1 MAETRFVTIA
11 GWPLSGVGPSHR
23 PDAIVPMGLSVR
35 HRSKRMPDHDALE
48 QQLAIIEARLARLES
63 LLKLSVPEPAY
74 ATQPPAASA
83 GGSACASPPAS
94 PAPLAAPFAMQ
105 EPDNAA
111 RPRRGPASTQNLG
124 TTQLLG
130 WSGATALVFA
140 AIYLIRLGIDSG
152 WLTPV
157 RQLVLATMGAGGLI
171 GGGLLLRRHD
181 RQYAAFLP
189 AAGVVVLFAAVYAAH
204 LHYGLIGGQAAA
216 LGVVAIALL
225 ALGLGTLFDS
235 ELYALFAV
243 LGSYTA
249 PLFLPDL
256 RGTMSDLAI
265 YFSVWSLVF
274 SAYALKSQRRAVYL
288 LAMYLALI
296 VFSLLFMQ
304 YLHQSWEG
312 ALLFQALQFGIFLTT
327 AVLFSVRLGRPL
339 ERAEAWAHFPALLL
353 FYALQYDLL
362 DRHLHA
368 WAPWIALGTAAVLLG
383 AYLLARMSLGTQ
395 SQAGRALVSA
405 YIALVLFHAVYLD
418 LLPQPAQPWVG
429 LAILG
434 ILPWLARKRENSE
447 GLLTRWPFLLAG
459 GLILLLNL
467 ANVLLDRGFAQA
479 PVTPLLQVLYP
490 AMSYAAY
497 LVLRRDRKL
506 AQGAQL
512 LLALAHLSAMTAAV
526 RLIDIPALASVAWL
540 AVATLALAAGFVLR
554 DRSLGQSSLFLFLLA
569 GLKIMLFDLANT
581 APLLRVV
588 VLLVLGLS
596 LYAGGWV
603 YRKLPQSTV
612 GVSE

>member
-1 MAETRFVTIA
+1 
-11 GWPLSGVGPSHR
+11 
-23 PDAIVPMGLSVR
+23 
-35 HRSKRMPDHDALE
+35 MPDHDALE
-48 QQLAIIEARLARLES
+48 QQLAIIEARLARLEK
-63 LLKLSVPEPAY
+63 LLRLSVPEPASV
-74 ATQPPAASA
+74 TQPPAASSEGPA
-83 GGSACASPPAS
+83 SLSPPAS
-94 PAPLAAPFAMQ
+94 PAPLAAPFALQ
-105 EPDNAA
+105 EPDSAA
-111 RPRRGPASTQNLG
+111 RPQRASSSAPSLD

-130 WSGATALVFA
+130 WSGATALVLA

-157 RQLVLATMGAGGLI
+157 RQLVLATLGAGGLI

-189 AAGVVVLFAAVYAAH
+189 AAGVVVLFATVYAAH
-204 LHYGLIGGQAAA
+204 LYYGLIGGQAAA
-216 LGVVAIALL
+216 LGVIAIALL

-235 ELYALFAV
+235 EMYALFAV

-256 RGTMSDLAI
+256 RGAMGDLVI

-274 SAYALKSQRRAVYL
+274 SAYALKSRRRVVYL

-296 VFSLLFMQ
+296 VFSLLFTR
-304 YLHQSWEG
+304 YLRESWEG
-312 ALLFQALQFGIFLTT
+312 ALLFQSLQFGIFLST

-339 ERAEAWAHFPALLL
+339 EFAEAWAHFPALLL

-368 WAPWIALGTAAVLLG
+368 WAPWIALGTAALLLG
-383 AYLLARMSLGTQ
+383 AYLLARMSLGAQ

-418 LLPQPAQPWVG
+418 LLPPFAQPWVG

-434 ILPWLARKRENSE
+434 ILPWLARKREDSE
-447 GLLTRWPFLLAG
+447 GLLARWPFLLAG

-467 ANVLLDRGFAQA
+467 ANVLLDKAFTQA
-479 PVTPLLQVLYP
+479 PVSPLLQVLYP
-490 AMSYAAY
+490 AMSYVAY
-497 LVLRRDRKL
+497 LGLRRDRRL
-506 AQGAQL
+506 AQAAQL

-526 RLIDIPALASVAWL
+526 RLIDIAALASVAWL

-554 DRSLGQSSLFLFLLA
+554 DRVLGQSSLLLFLLA
-569 GLKIMLFDLANT
+569 GLKIVLFDLANT

-596 LYAGGWV
+596 LYGGGWV
-603 YRKLPQSTV
+603 YRKLPHAAV